1 MKFPQDYLKLINV
14 TSSCY
19 GYWRYIGKPS
29 LTDWS
34 LDNTIHLLHAGE
46 ENLFTQEYHIPY
58 KCFIILNESPLERCL
73 RHLKT
78 TSTTNCNG
86 RLQVMRSEC
95 L

>member
-46 ENLFTQEYHIPY
+46 GNMKIYSP
-58 KCFIILNESPLERCL
+58 KSIIFPEGNPRVSYSL
-73 RHLKT
+73 R
-78 TSTTNCNG
+78 STPEGNMILVG
-86 RLQVMRSEC
+86 E
-95 L
+95 